1 MIVEYSS
8 DTQNYYIH
16 RKDSD
21 LYFSGFDAHGSP
33 VFGPSSNSKPY
44 GSEDEAVAQAMLL
57 MHPCDSATVTIPR
70 EVYDKIAEFFTGD
83 DDVDEDAIKQFME
96 CGKC

>member
-1 MIVEYSS
+1 MIVEYNS

-44 GSEDEAVAQAMLL
+44 GSEDEAVAQAELL
-57 MHPCDSATVTIPR
+57 MDRRDPATVTIPR
-70 EVYDKIAEFFTGD
+70 DVYDSIAEFFAGD
-83 DDVDEDAIKQFME
+83 DDVDEGALKQFLE
-96 CGKC
+96 CGK